1 MASRTGTFY
10 DRYEALEREG
20 QIRWIRVLDAVL
32 DFSPASSQ
40 HWAKSRLFPESTVQD
55 TAAELISLWHK
66 LLIIKS
72 SIKAKGEVFIMVS
85 KRIYSMGQIEQ

>member
-10 DRYEALEREG
+10 DRYEALEQER
-20 QIRWIRVLDAVL
+20 QIRWMRVLDAVL

-40 HWAKSRLFPESTVQD
+40 HWATSGLFPESTVQD
-55 TAAELISLWHK
+55 TAVELIFLWHK

-72 SIKAKGEVFIMVS
+72 RIKAKGEVFIMVS
-85 KRIYSMGQIEQ
+85 KRICSMEQIEQ